1 MKIIERIHNIETGE
15 VTDIERDATPQETA
29 QVQEAQARVEAE
41 AAARAEAE
49 TKRTALLVKLGIT
62 EEEAK
67 VLLG

>member
-49 TKRTALLVKLGIT
+49 TKRTALFAKLGIT